1 MMSVCM
7 NEIVSSML
15 EGYLPISGNSIQEFC
30 LICKKNPY
38 FYCHLSLTHWHGTRV
53 SQSTAILINVG
64 WKHQAYATRPGI
76 L

>member
-15 EGYLPISGNSIQEFC
+15 EGYLSISGNSSGILFNLQ
-30 LICKKNPY
+30 KKSL
-38 FYCHLSLTHWHGTRV
+38 FLLSPVSHWHGTRV